1 MVEINKELFKKLKA
15 KLRLEEITEE
25 DFDVILNDINKIH
38 VLEDII
44 TSIEKKIVQLKEET
58 DNTVTK
64 LNEKIKILLKEPEE
78 TEEDKKEKPEKHR
91 TEETV

>member
-1 MVEINKELFKKLKA
+1 MVEIDKELFKKIKA

-58 DNTVTK
+58 DNTVNK
-64 LNEKIKILLKEPEE
+64 FNDKIKILLKEPES
-78 TEEDKKEKPEKHR
+78 EESKEEHR

>member
-1 MVEINKELFKKLKA
+1 MVEIDKKLFKKLKA

-58 DNTVTK
+58 DNTVNK
-64 LNEKIKILLKEPEE
+64 LNEKIKILLNEPEPEE
-78 TEEDKKEKPEKHR
+78 SKEEHR

>member
-1 MVEINKELFKKLKA
+1 MVEIDKELFKKLKV

-58 DNTVTK
+58 DNTVNK
-64 LNEKIKILLKEPEE
+64 LNEKIKILLKEPES
-78 TEEDKKEKPEKHR
+78 EENKEEHR

>member
-1 MVEINKELFKKLKA
+1 MVEIDKELFKKLKV

-58 DNTVTK
+58 DNTVNK
-64 LNEKIKILLKEPEE
+64 LNEKIKILLKEPES
-78 TEEDKKEKPEKHR
+78 EESKEEHR

>member
-1 MVEINKELFKKLKA
+1 MVEIDKELFKKLKA
-15 KLRLEEITEE
+15 KLRSEEITEE

-58 DNTVTK
+58 DNTVNK
-64 LNEKIKILLKEPEE
+64 LNDKIKILLKEPEP
-78 TEEDKKEKPEKHR
+78 EESKEEHR

>member
-1 MVEINKELFKKLKA
+1 MVEIDKELFKKLKA

-58 DNTVTK
+58 DNTVNK
-64 LNEKIKILLKEPEE
+64 LNEKIKILLKEPES
-78 TEEDKKEKPEKHR
+78 EENKEEHR